1 MSDNKVTVP
10 EDEQAKMMAQQAP
23 ARKWSV
29 SVMGYNVPYW
39 LILVVVIVVVVL
51 LFKMNVGGVC
61 DKVRLCS
68 ETRAKMSAA
77 SRLPVAAA
85 TGASV
90 MSNSS
95 SNSSDRSAAVRSELR
110 RLFEQF

>member
-1 MSDNKVTVP
+1 MSDNNVMVS
-10 EDEQAKMMAQQAP
+10 EDDQKKMMAQPPAP
-23 ARKWSV
+23 KWSV
-29 SVMGYNVPYW
+29 RLMGRNIPYW
-39 LILVVVIVVVVL
+39 LILVVVVVVVAL
-51 LFKMNVGGVC
+51 LFKMNVGGLC

-77 SRLPVAAA
+77 SRLPVAA

-90 MSNSS
+90 MSNS
-95 SNSSDRSAAVRSELR
+95 SSDRSAAVRSELR